1 MLGMNYYY
9 RKSPKYL
16 YAIILFF
23 VSSFCF
29 NSFAS
34 SMSTR
39 PNPFPEICSLANKDF
54 PIMFVSDP
62 QKEDQ
67 LETNCLS
74 MIKDALSGFG
84 YSYFDVITLKDS
96 INFFNSRKDISAIV
110 IDLSLFTNEEDIVK
124 GLESVKYIHERNPAI
139 PIFLITDNET
149 IDLIPNEAFSII
161 NGYLW
166 SADDT
171 PVFNAG
177 VIKRAADTYID
188 QILPPMFKALVKY
201 VNNQTYSWAV
211 PGHSGGSALL
221 KNPAGYAFFKFFGE
235 NIFRADINTNSAT
248 VGDALMHTGAV
259 GEAEKKAAEVFGA
272 NYTYY
277 VLNGTSTT
285 NRIIFSGVVSKNDIV
300 VLDRNCHKS
309 IVQGTILTDSR
320 PIYLMPTRNN
330 YGLIGPINLNE
341 FSPEFIK
348 NKIKN
353 SPYLNDVSN
362 RKPALAVITSP
373 TYDGLIYNVK
383 SLKKELDNQVSN
395 ILFDEAWY
403 AYGKF
408 YPLYKDRYAMESY
421 EDLKVIPPV
430 FAGHSVHKLLSAF
443 SQGGML
449 HIKNGSKN
457 KISKERFDQ
466 AFLMHASTSPF
477 TPLIASI
484 DICSKMMEKPNGYYL
499 IQQIVEESI
508 DFRKKLAVLYQTE
521 KEKKKN
527 NWFFKPWQPEKVDG
541 KPFYNIDNNKLMNS
555 AEVWTLDPN
564 DNWHGF
570 DKYPSG
576 YAMLDPLK
584 VTILSPGL
592 NFDGTMDETGIPMT
606 VVETF
611 LKQNGVLSEKVGF
624 YADLILFSPG
634 ITRGKSGTMLA
645 KLMEFKNAYDSN
657 KPLTEVLPELVK
669 EYPNAYNGLTIKDL
683 CHNMHSFFKKNK
695 LPKIMNTLFNVTP
708 ELALLPSEAYSKLIK
723 GETEFVPVSE
733 LKGRIVATMV
743 VPYPPGIPILMPG
756 ERITDETQSI
766 IDFLKMIED
775 LDNSFPSFSLHVHGI
790 KIETVDGKNVYKID
804 CVKDSKSKK

>member
-1 MLGMNYYY
+1 MNYSY
-9 RKSPKYL
+9 RRNLKYL

-23 VSSFCF
+23 ICCFYF

-34 SMSTR
+34 VMSTR
-39 PNPFPEICSLANKDF
+39 PNPFPDICSLRNKDF

-62 QKEDQ
+62 KKDDQ
-67 LETNCLS
+67 LEKNCLT
-74 MIKDALSGFG
+74 MIKKALTNFG
-84 YSYFDVITLKDS
+84 YSYFIVTKLKDS
-96 INFFNSRKDISAIV
+96 IRFFNSRKDISAIV
-110 IDLSLFTNEEDIVK
+110 IDMSIFTDKEDVDK
-124 GLESVKYIHERNPAI
+124 GLESLKYIHDRNPAI
-139 PIFLITDNET
+139 PIFLITDEEN
-149 IDLIPNEAFSII
+149 INIIPDEAFSLI

-177 VIKRAADTYID
+177 VIKRAADTYLD

-221 KNPAGYAFFKFFGE
+221 KSPAGYAFFKFFGE
-235 NIFRADINTNSAT
+235 NIFRADINTNSGT

-259 GEAEKKAAEVFGA
+259 GEAEEKAAEIFGA

-285 NRIIFSGVVSKNDIV
+285 NRIIFSGVVSKDDIV
-300 VLDRNCHKS
+300 ILDRNCHKS
-309 IVQGTILTDSR
+309 IIQGTILTDSR

-330 YGLIGPINLNE
+330 YGLICPINLNE
-341 FSPEFIK
+341 FTPEFIK
-348 NKIKN
+348 NKIN
-353 SPYLNDVSN
+353 SSHYLKDVSN
-362 RKPALAVITSP
+362 KKPALAVITTP

-383 SLKKELDNQVSN
+383 SLKKELASQVSN

-408 YPLYKDRYAMESY
+408 YPLYKNRYAMESY
-421 EDLKVIPPV
+421 KDMKDVPPV

-449 HIKNGSKN
+449 HVKNGSKD

-484 DICSKMMEKPNGYYL
+484 DICSKMMEKPSGYYL
-499 IQQIVEESI
+499 IKQIIEESI
-508 DFRKKLAVLYQTE
+508 AFRKKLAVLYQTE
-521 KEKKKN
+521 KDKKS
-527 NWFFKPWQPEKVDG
+527 WFFKPWQPEKIDG
-541 KPFYNIDNNKLMNS
+541 KPFYEVDDETLINS
-555 AEVWTLDPN
+555 TKIWTLDPKN
-564 DNWHGF
+564 NWHGF
-570 DKYPSG
+570 DKYPAG

-584 VTILSPGL
+584 VSILSPGL

-606 VVETF
+606 VVEAY

-657 KPLTEVLPELVK
+657 KPLSEVLPELTK
-669 EYPNAYNGLTIKDL
+669 KYPNVYKNLTVKDL

-695 LPKIMNTLFNVTP
+695 LPTIMNTLFNVAP

-756 ERITDETQSI
+756 ERITEKTQSI
-766 IDFLKMIED
+766 VDFLKMIED

-790 KIETVDGKNVYKID
+790 KTEVVDGKNVYKID
-804 CVKDSKSKK
+804 CVKESNSKK